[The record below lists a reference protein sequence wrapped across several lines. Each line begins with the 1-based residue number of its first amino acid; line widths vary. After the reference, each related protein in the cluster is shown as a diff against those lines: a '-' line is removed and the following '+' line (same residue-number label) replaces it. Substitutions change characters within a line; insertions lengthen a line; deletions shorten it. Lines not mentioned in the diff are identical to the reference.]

1 MIDLTMMDQHLL
13 ALEIIKKGG
22 NLSVADVKQIIREY
36 IKAKKLVNGV
46 VVEMEAEEC
55 QR

>member
-1 MIDLTMMDQHLL
+1 MINLTMTDEHLL
-13 ALEIIKKGG
+13 ALEIAKKGG
-22 NLSVADVKQIIREY
+22 NLSRTDVKQMIREY
-36 IKAKKLVNGV
+36 IKAKALVNSV